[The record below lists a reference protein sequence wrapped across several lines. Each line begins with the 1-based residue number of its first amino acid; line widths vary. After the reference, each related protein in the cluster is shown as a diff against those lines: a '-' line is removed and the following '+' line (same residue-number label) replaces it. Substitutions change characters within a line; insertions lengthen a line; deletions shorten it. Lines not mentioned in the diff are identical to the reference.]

1 MFSFC
6 ITGHRP
12 ARLFKRAKINYDI
25 HSDVYN
31 SIREKIIA
39 AVMQIIAATSE
50 TEIHAYTGMALG
62 VDQIFAEICF
72 NLKKE
77 LTAKGIILKVIAA
90 IPCKGQDQKWPE
102 ESRTLYKKLLSQCDD
117 SIVLVEKYTPACMQE
132 RNIYMVDHSDAVIA
146 VYDGGHGGTGNCV
159 KYAQKSGKEVIIVN
173 PEIKAQE
180 IKEENI
186 MINVATNSAINNNAA
201 IYVAVN
207 QSTNYSASAIEALI
221 GAVNSE
227 IELAK
232 KGGAKNVYLM
242 TPLKNKAEKEVVK
255 SLQGNQG
262 VYPIGILW
270 KEAKT
275 TPEMESLIAW
285 AHYEPKNENA
295 WGVNHSSVVVAMGR
309 GGNGFYAAKF
319 AKENGV
325 RCAQVTFEGKE
336 VKVLVT
342 EGKTIGI
349 LQRKDIEK
357 VSSHKVA
364 APKAVVTAPRK
375 VEVPKKE
382 AVATKKTNRKEVKSM
397 SDTKGIMS
405 FSLEQG
411 KSSDYYAQVIK
422 AANNL
427 LAEARKLKK
436 EAKAV
441 EKTAK
446 EAAKV
451 SKKSASSKAKTQ
463 PKKKAET
470 KKEVK
475 KTPVPVQT
483 SLDVVPEIKKEVIIP
498 EVKQETEKKIER
510 PVKEV
515 KEVIIK
521 DTTPTGEALPIPAES
536 VSKSEEAV
544 SITSD
549 TTADITSFEDYP
561 NAPTPEELE
570 KEANLCVNELI
581 ELDFSYGRHLA

>member
-1 MFSFC
+1 M
-6 ITGHRP
+6 T
-12 ARLFKRAKINYDI
+12 
-25 HSDVYN
+25 
-31 SIREKIIA
+31 
-39 AVMQIIAATSE
+39 
-50 TEIHAYTGMALG
+50 
-62 VDQIFAEICF
+62 
-72 NLKKE
+72 
-77 LTAKGIILKVIAA
+77 
-90 IPCKGQDQKWPE
+90 
-102 ESRTLYKKLLSQCDD
+102 
-117 SIVLVEKYTPACMQE
+117 
-132 RNIYMVDHSDAVIA
+132 
-146 VYDGGHGGTGNCV
+146 
-159 KYAQKSGKEVIIVN
+159 
-173 PEIKAQE
+173 
-180 IKEENI
+180 
-186 MINVATNSAINNNAA
+186 NVAISAITNAA

-242 TPLKNKAEKEVVK
+242 TPLRNKAEKEVVK
-255 SLQGNQG
+255 SLQGTKG
-262 VYPIGILW
+262 VYSIGILW
-270 KEAKT
+270 KGTKT
-275 TPEMESLIAW
+275 TPEMESFIAW

-342 EGKTIGI
+342 EGKTIGV

-357 VSSHKVA
+357 VSGHKVA
-364 APKAVVTAPRK
+364 APKAVVTAPKK
-375 VEVPKKE
+375 VETPKK
-382 AVATKKTNRKEVKSM
+382 AVAVTKKTNRKEVKSM
-397 SDTKGIMS
+397 SDTEKGIMS

-422 AANNL
+422 AANAL

-451 SKKSASSKAKTQ
+451 SKKSAVSKAKSQ
-463 PKKKAET
+463 PKKATSKKVET

-475 KTPVPVQT
+475 KTPAPVQT
-483 SLDVVPEIKKEVIIP
+483 SLDVTPKIKEEVIIP
-498 EVKQETEKKIER
+498 EVKQETEEKVER
-510 PVKEV
+510 PAEEA

-521 DTTPTGEALPIPAES
+521 DTTPTGEALPIPAVS

-549 TTADITSFEDYP
+549 TTADTTSLEDYP

-570 KEANLCVNELI
+570 KEVNLCVNELI